1 MFKLPVL
8 IVLCA
13 SVAGAS
19 EPSDPF
25 LRDLALTQRFELGNP
40 TRVQPTPD
48 GKTIFFL
55 RAEPRSP
62 VNSLYR
68 FDVATGE
75 TKKLLAPEDVLR
87 GAEEKLSA
95 AERQQ
100 RERQRQSG
108 RGFVHFE
115 LSHDGKLILAALSGR
130 LFIVRLADNDVSEL
144 KIAAQPALNPTL
156 SPDGT
161 QVAFVHDRDLY
172 VYDLHAHKERRLTK
186 ATDPAI
192 SNGMAEFVA
201 EEELDRVQG
210 FWWSP
215 DSRQLAF
222 EEADARGVEKL
233 TLPDLAHP
241 ERATEPALYP
251 RAGKPNVKVRV
262 GLIAATGGTPRWL
275 TWDTQK
281 LPYLAKVVWSDR
293 APLTLV
299 LLSRDQKT
307 TEAQAFESRGGA
319 GKTLVTESDAQF
331 LELDPTVPRWLPDG
345 SGFLWSSTATGA
357 PRLELH
363 AADGK
368 LVRPLSTSAEYYVG
382 LGAVDGKRRL
392 AWFTGAPSPVE
403 SKIYRVSLDGGPP
416 SAISHAPAP
425 AVVRGNFPTTYAG
438 VWVESYR
445 AGDAVP
451 HTIVHV
457 DDDKGDRVAGELP
470 SVAVT
475 PPFALK
481 QQIVRVGANQ
491 LWAAIVRPRNFD
503 ATKKYPVIVDVY
515 AGPHVNVVRASP
527 SPLPAVDRR
536 SRRHRRRH
544 RRSRHAAARQRLGAP
559 HRRRLLAHARRP
571 SGRLAGFGRA
581 AQRAGPHARRHHRL
595 VVRRLRIG
603 AGGAVAAGRL
613 PRRRRRRAGGGLA
626 RLRYGLHRALLGTA
640 HRQRQRLRRQ
650 LAAHLRGAARAA
662 AARRPRH
669 RRRQRVLLALAQADG
684 RALSRGTAGAAA
696 AVAGLYP
703 SRGRSGRHRAAQPAH
718 AALPARRA
726 AGAQSAR
733 AAASADADRD
743 EVTPTAP
750 PVC

>member
-1 MFKLPVL
+1 MSKLTIAIL
-8 IVLCA
+8 LCA

-40 TRVQPTPD
+40 TRMQPTPD
-48 GKTIFFL
+48 GKAIFFL

-100 RERQRQSG
+100 RERTRQSG

-115 LSHDGKLILAALSGR
+115 LSRDGKIILAALSGR
-130 LFIVRLADNDVSEL
+130 LFTVRVADNDVSEL
-144 KIAAQPALNPTL
+144 KIVAQPVLNPAL

-161 QVAFVHDRDLY
+161 QIAFVHERDLY
-172 VYDLHAHKERRLTK
+172 VYDLHAHKERRLTR

-215 DSRQLAF
+215 DSRALAF

-233 TLPDLAHP
+233 SLPDLAHP

-262 GLIAATGGTPRWL
+262 GIVATAGGAPRWL
-275 TWDTQK
+275 AWDTQK
-281 LPYLAKVVWSDR
+281 LPYLAKTVWSDK

-307 TEAQAFESRGGA
+307 TAVVAFEPRGGA
-319 GKTLVTESDAQF
+319 GKTLVTEEDPQF
-331 LELDPTVPRWLPDG
+331 LELDSTVPRWLPDG
-345 SGFLWSSTATGA
+345 SGFLWSSVATGA
-357 PRLELH
+357 PRLELR

-368 LVRPLSTSAEYYVG
+368 LVRPLSTAAEYYTG
-382 LGAVDGKRRL
+382 LGAVDGARRL
-392 AWFTGAPSPVE
+392 AWFTGAPTAIE
-403 SKIYRVSLDGGPP
+403 SRVYRVSLDGGPA

-425 AVVRGNFPTTYAG
+425 AVSRAG
-438 VWVESYR
+438 FGAHSAGLWVESYR
-445 AGDAVP
+445 AGDGVP
-451 HTIVHV
+451 HHSVHV
-457 DDDKGDRVAGELP
+457 DDDKGDRVVGELP
-470 SVAVT
+470 SVAVA

-481 QQIVRVGANQ
+481 QQLVRIGEQQ

-515 AGPHVNVVRASP
+515 AGPHVTVVRASP
-527 SPLPAVDRR
+527 SPLRQWIADHGVIVVAIDGRGTPLRGNAFARYIAGDF
-536 SRRHRRRH
+536 SRTLDDQV
-544 RRSRHAAARQRLGAP
+544 AGLQALGAQFKELDLS
-559 HRRRLLAHARRP
+559 RVGIIGWSFGGYESALA
-571 SGRLAGFGRA
+571 
-581 AQRAGPHARRHHRL
+581 
-595 VVRRLRIG
+595 
-603 AGGAVAAGRL
+603 
-613 PRRRRRRAGGGLA
+613 
-626 RLRYGLHRALLGTA
+626 
-640 HRQRQRLRRQ
+640 
-650 LAAHLRGAARAA
+650 
-662 AARRPRH
+662 
-669 RRRQRVLLALAQADG
+669 VLLRPDVFHV
-684 RALSRGTAGAAA
+684 
-696 AVAGLYP
+696 AVAGAPVVDWHDYDTAYTERYL
-703 SRGRSGRHRAAQPAH
+703 G
-718 AALPARRA
+718 LPADNAKGYDASSLITYAARLARPLLVVHGTDDDNVYFLHSLKLMDALFRAGRPAQLLPLPGFTHRVADPVVTEQLNRRTLRFLLDVLQA
-726 AGAQSAR
+726 PQAPAKLPPPVAT
-733 AAASADADRD
+733 AASAAH
-743 EVTPTAP
+743 
-750 PVC
+750 